1 MATPHSLLLLS
12 MNHPPVL
19 INTFD
24 CWRSHKLEGHG
35 IQLIT
40 AARILLAVRGRELSH
55 SHYVVAKDL
64 LD

>member
-1 MATPHSLLLLS
+1 
-12 MNHPPVL
+12 MNDLPVS

-24 CWRSHKLEGHG
+24 YWRPHKFEGHG

-40 AARILLAVRGRELSH
+40 AARILLAVRGHELSH
-55 SHYVVAKDL
+55 SRRVVANDL

>member
-1 MATPHSLLLLS
+1 MK
-12 MNHPPVL
+12 PPLVS

-24 CWRSHKLEGHG
+24 CWNSHKREGHG
-35 IQLIT
+35 IHLIT
-40 AARILLAVRGRELSH
+40 AARILLAVRGHELSH

>member
-1 MATPHSLLLLS
+1 

-19 INTFD
+19 ISTFD

-40 AARILLAVRGRELSH
+40 AARILLTVRGRELSH
-55 SHYVVAKDL
+55 SLYVVAKDL

>member
-1 MATPHSLLLLS
+1 

-19 INTFD
+19 INPFD
-24 CWRSHKLEGHG
+24 SWKPHKLEGHG

-40 AARILLAVRGRELSH
+40 AARILLAVRGHELSH
-55 SHYVVAKDL
+55 SRYVVAKDL

>member
-1 MATPHSLLLLS
+1 
-12 MNHPPVL
+12 MNYPPVS

-40 AARILLAVRGRELSH
+40 AARNLLAVRGHELSH
-55 SHYVVAKDL
+55 SRHVVAEDL
-64 LD
+64 LDK

>member
-1 MATPHSLLLLS
+1 

-24 CWRSHKLEGHG
+24 CWKSHKLEGHG

-40 AARILLAVRGRELSH
+40 AARILLAVRGHELSH
-55 SHYVVAKDL
+55 SRYVVAKDL

>member
-1 MATPHSLLLLS
+1 

-24 CWRSHKLEGHG
+24 FWRSHKLEGHG

-40 AARILLAVRGRELSH
+40 AGRILLAVRGHELSR

>member
-1 MATPHSLLLLS
+1 
-12 MNHPPVL
+12 MNYFPVS

-35 IQLIT
+35 IQLIA
-40 AARILLAVRGRELSH
+40 AARILLAFRGHELSH
-55 SHYVVAKDL
+55 SHRVVAEDL